1 MMDFF
6 AYPAL
11 TTVMYWITLIAV
23 AGSASSGVLEA
34 GKKRFDLL
42 GMIIVAIAAAIGGGT
57 LRDVL
62 LDRTVFW
69 VRDQSYLLVAIAA
82 ALITFFLARKKY
94 LSSRVFLIPDAVG
107 LSLFAVAGAN
117 AALLMDVPWLVA
129 SFMGVIT
136 GIMGGVFRDVLCNE
150 EPLVFQG
157 TLYATAAWIGALL
170 YIWLRHIQV
179 DIGVAAISASLLILF
194 IRLSAIRWN
203 IGLPKYQ
210 SRE

>member
-1 MMDFF
+1 MMDIFD
-6 AYPAL
+6 YPAL
-11 TTVMYWITLIAV
+11 TTVMYWITLVAV

-34 GKKRFDLL
+34 GKKHFDLL

-69 VRDQSYLLVAIAA
+69 IRDQSYLLVAICA
-82 ALITFFLARKKY
+82 ALLTFYLARKKH
-94 LSSRVFLIPDAVG
+94 LSPKVFLIPDAVG
-107 LSLFAVAGAN
+107 LSLFAVAGTN

-157 TLYATAAWIGALL
+157 SLYATAAWVGALL
-170 YIWLRHIQV
+170 YIWLRYKQV
-179 DIGVAAISASLLILF
+179 DIGLAAISASLLILI
-194 IRLSAIRWN
+194 IRLSAIRWD